1 MNLSPNNQ
9 LHLLGLDD
17 NFIELADLYKDKKL
31 PNKILL
37 SGQKGLGKCTLAY
50 HLINFI
56 LSKDEDFSYNLKELL
71 INKDNKSY
79 KLIQNGSCPN
89 FILIDVAFEKKNI
102 EINQI
107 RNLINSLTKSSL
119 NSKPR
124 FILIDNIEYLNL
136 NSINALLK
144 ILEEPTDNTYFILI
158 HNNKKMLPTLSS
170 RCLPFRISLSNDDVL
185 NISNKLLNSNIYQ
198 LINKELLNYYS
209 TPGQIYNLVKF
220 SKELDIDIKHLDLKS
235 FLSLL
240 INESYYKKNNL
251 IKNIIFEFVEL
262 FLVNKISLEYSFLY
276 SYFLNRIKETK
287 MFNLDEESLFFE
299 INSKLLNG

>member
-1 MNLSPNNQ
+1 
-9 LHLLGLDD
+9 
-17 NFIELADLYKDKKL
+17 
-31 PNKILL
+31 
-37 SGQKGLGKCTLAY
+37 
-50 HLINFI
+50 
-56 LSKDEDFSYNLKELL
+56 
-71 INKDNKSY
+71 
-79 KLIQNGSCPN
+79 
-89 FILIDVAFEKKNI
+89 
-102 EINQI
+102 
-107 RNLINSLTKSSL
+107 
-119 NSKPR
+119 
-124 FILIDNIEYLNL
+124 
-136 NSINALLK
+136 
-144 ILEEPTDNTYFILI
+144 
-158 HNNKKMLPTLSS
+158 MLPTLSS

-276 SYFLNRIKETK
+276 SYFLLIFVTI
-287 MFNLDEESLFFE
+287 F
-299 INSKLLNG
+299 